1 MLLPWDLGSCVS
13 RPTMEASRNG
23 SELEFWGFSDLRADD
38 ACLDRIIILIITIII
53 IIVVTII
60 ITIIIIAINI
70 IAKVDSQ
77 EASQRRPFLSLHIPG
92 RKGSSKARTVTATVK
107 KF

>member
-1 MLLPWDLGSCVS
+1 
-13 RPTMEASRNG
+13 MEANRNG
-23 SELEFWGFSDLRADD
+23 SELEFWAFRLRADD
-38 ACLDRIIILIITIII
+38 ACLDRIIKTIII
-53 IIVVTII
+53 IVIRIV
-60 ITIIIIAINI
+60 IIAINI

-77 EASQRRPFLSLHIPG
+77 EASQRRLFLSLHIPG